1 MNTKL
6 INRLNLLADR
16 LKKRNDCLGLLALG
30 SCAEQERLDEWSDLD
45 FFVFVEKGSQSLY
58 LSNLDWLEECSPLA
72 FVFRNTK
79 DGHKI
84 LWEDGVYAE
93 YAVFELDMMSDIPYS
108 KGTFIFK
115 RDGVDL
121 LESSLLSMPNP
132 YQTIEYASNEILT
145 NLYVGLLRYHR
156 GEVLSAFR
164 LIQVHAIDRFIAM
177 AHLVYP
183 TQSTQVDLFSLERRV
198 EQRHPEL
205 IEVFNKSLLGYKH
218 IPVSAQLILD
228 YLKTITEL
236 NPMMVD
242 EIERLINLTR

>member
-30 SCAEQERLDEWSDLD
+30 SCAEHERLDEWSDLD
-45 FFVFVEKGSQSLY
+45 FFVFVEKGSQSRY
-58 LSNLDWLEECSPLA
+58 LSNLDWLEECAPLA

-183 TQSTQVDLFSLERRV
+183 TQSTQIDLFSLERRV

-218 IPVSAQLILD
+218 IPVSAQIILD

-236 NPMMVD
+236 NSMMVN

>member
-1 MNTKL
+1 MNVTL
-6 INRLNLLADR
+6 INRLNQLSDS
-16 LKKRNDCLGLLALG
+16 LKKRNDCIGLLALG

-45 FFVFVEKGSQSLY
+45 FFVIVEKGSQLQY
-58 LSNLDWLEECSPLA
+58 LSNLDWLKECAPLT

-93 YAVFELDMMSDIPYS
+93 YAVFELDMMSDIPFS
-108 KGTFIFK
+108 KGKFIFK
-115 RDGVDL
+115 RDGIDL
-121 LESSLLSMPNP
+121 LISSLLSMPNP
-132 YQTIEYASNEILT
+132 YQTIEYATNEVLT

-164 LIQVHAIDRFIAM
+164 LIQVHAIDRIIAM
-177 AHLVYP
+177 AHEIYP
-183 TQSTQVDLFSLERRV
+183 THSTQVDLFSLERRI

-205 IEVFNKSLLGYKH
+205 IELFNNSLLGYNH
-218 IPVSAQLILD
+218 IPVSAQIILN
-228 YLKTITEL
+228 YIKTITEL

-242 EIERLINLTR
+242 EIERLIKLTR

>member
-1 MNTKL
+1 MNAKL
-6 INRLNLLADR
+6 INRLNQLAES
-16 LKKRNDCLGLLALG
+16 LKKRTDCLGLLALG

-45 FFVFVEKGSQSLY
+45 YFVFVEKGSQSVY
-58 LSNLDWLEECSPLA
+58 LSNLDWLKECAPLS

-93 YAVFELDMMSDIPYS
+93 YAVFEIDMMSDIPYS

-115 RDGVDL
+115 RDGVEL
-121 LESSLLSMPNP
+121 LESSLLTMPNP
-132 YQTIEYASNEILT
+132 YQTIEYATNEILT

-164 LIQVHAIDRFIAM
+164 LIQVHAIDWIIAM

-183 TQSTQVDLFSLERRV
+183 AQSTQVDLFSLERRI

-205 IEVFNKSLLGYKH
+205 IELFNNSLLGYKH
-218 IPVSAQLILD
+218 IPVSAQIILD
-228 YLKTITEL
+228 YIETIAEL
-236 NPMMVD
+236 NPMMVY
-242 EIERLINLTR
+242 EIKRLINLTM

>member
-1 MNTKL
+1 MNKKL
-6 INRLNLLADR
+6 INRLNKLAEI

-45 FFVFVEKGSQSLY
+45 FFVFVEKGCQTLY
-58 LSNLDWLEECSPLA
+58 LSNLDWLEECAPIS

-84 LWEDGVYAE
+84 LWEDGIYAE
-93 YAVFELDMMSDIPYS
+93 YAVFEIDMISNIPYS
-108 KGTFIFK
+108 KGSFIFK
-115 RDGVDL
+115 RDDVNLPD
-121 LESSLLSMPNP
+121 SSLLSIPNP
-132 YQTIEYASNEILT
+132 YQTIEYATNEILT

-164 LIQVHAIDRFIAM
+164 LIQVHAIDRIIAM
-177 AHLVYP
+177 AHLIYP

-205 IEVFNKSLLGYKH
+205 IEVINNSILGYKH
-218 IPVSAQLILD
+218 IPASAQIILD
-228 YLKTITEL
+228 YIKTINEL

-242 EIERLINLTR
+242 EIERLIKLTE